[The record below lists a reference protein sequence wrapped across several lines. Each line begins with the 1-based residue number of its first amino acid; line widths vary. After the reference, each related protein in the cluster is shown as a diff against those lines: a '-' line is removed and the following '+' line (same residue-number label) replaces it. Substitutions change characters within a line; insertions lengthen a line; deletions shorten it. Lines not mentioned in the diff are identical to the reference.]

1 MSLIFGTLLNEKVV
15 RLLLLKTHVF
25 AF

>member
-15 RLLLLKTHVF
+15 RLILLKTHVF